1 MFLTVARGF
10 LGITVLL
17 FIAWLV
23 SCDRRHFPWK
33 VVLVGVGLQWL
44 LALLVLKTGPGH
56 VIFDAFGSLVAVILT
71 GADEGAKFVFGPLA
85 GDHPAVTWKASAG
98 IKIMASIIVVAA
110 LSSVA
115 YHYGILQRV
124 VGAVAWVMRRAMGV
138 SGAESLPCGAGGFL
152 GQTESPLLVRPY
164 ISKMTR
170 SEIMA
175 MMTSGFAHIAAGVM
189 AVYVFMLG
197 GDDPAR
203 RVLMARHLLTATLMA
218 GPAALVMAKI
228 MVPERDTPLTSGK
241 TPVVLKRETS
251 SMLDALTRGASQGMT
266 LSINVIAMLVAFIA
280 IIAIL
285 DAALTALG
293 HASFLAPALAR
304 IGVERLDL
312 NSILGLLF
320 SPVAWILGVDGGD
333 SRMFGSVLGK
343 AMATN
348 EFLAYGSL
356 SEVIRGGGMSERSS
370 IMAVYC
376 ICNFANFSS
385 IGIQIGGIGAIAPD
399 RRADLVSLGPRAM
412 LAGALASWC
421 TGCIAGVLL

>member
-1 MFLTVARGF
+1 MSLTVARGLF
-10 LGITVLL
+10 GIVVLI
-17 FIAWLV
+17 FIAWLL
-23 SCDRRHFPWK
+23 SSDRRHFPWK
-33 VVLVGVGLQWL
+33 VVLVGLGLQWL

-56 VIFDAFGSLVAVILT
+56 VVFDAFGSLVTVVLA
-71 GADEGAKFVFGPLA
+71 GADQGAKFVFGPLA
-85 GDHPAVTWKASAG
+85 GNDPAVAWQAIAG

-110 LSSVA
+110 ISALA

-124 VGAVAWVMRRAMGV
+124 VSAVAWVMRQAMGV

-152 GQTESPLLVRPY
+152 GQTEAPLLVRPY
-164 ISKMTR
+164 ISRMTR
-170 SEIMA
+170 SEVMA
-175 MMTSGFAHIAAGVM
+175 MMTTGFAHIAAGVM
-189 AVYVFMLG
+189 AVYVFMMG
-197 GDDPAR
+197 GEDPAR
-203 RVLMARHLLTATLMA
+203 RVLIARHLLTASLMA
-218 GPAALVMAKI
+218 GPGALVMAKI
-228 MVPERDTPLTSGK
+228 LVPERDTPLTSGK
-241 TPVVLKRETS
+241 TPVVLERETS
-251 SMLDALTRGASQGMT
+251 SLLDALTRGASQGMT

-280 IIAIL
+280 LIAIL
-285 DAALTALG
+285 DTALAAFG
-293 HASFLAPALAR
+293 HVSFVAPALAR
-304 IGVERLDL
+304 IGIERLDL

-320 SPVAWILGVDGGD
+320 SPVAWILGVDGSD

-356 SEVIRGGGMSERSS
+356 SEIARNGGMSERST

-412 LAGALASWC
+412 LAGAMASWM